1 MERDK
6 DIQVNP
12 IQRKIKMK
20 PLGQILKEMGYISQE
35 QIEIALAIQRLHRNK
50 KIGEILEELAFVS
63 PKEIAEALSKQFGRP
78 YINLLDIQPS
88 EEALKLIDQNLANKL
103 EVMPIRITGKI
114 LFVAL
119 LDPSNEGIIDKLK
132 KLTGYEIEYYIT
144 DKDSFYK
151 AIKTHYLILNN
162 PIEKFI
168 RKFINDAS
176 KKVDVSTRIPRFFEN
191 ILNMA
196 ILEKTTDIHISPE
209 KLGAHIF
216 FRIDGI
222 MRYYYSYPLD
232 IHNTLVAR
240 IKILCDMD
248 IAEKRKPQDGS
259 FTYKFQD
266 EEYDMRVSTVPTA
279 YGENVVIRILSKNAS
294 LFKLQNLGF
303 EPDILEKFRKLI
315 NKPRGIILITGPTGS
330 GKTTTLYASLRE
342 INILEKNVLTVE
354 DPIEYKF
361 PFIKQTQVNEKAG
374 YTFAKAIRSF
384 LRQDPDVILVG
395 EIRDEETAQMAIR
408 ASITGHLVLSTLHT
422 NSAIGAIPR
431 LIDMNIK
438 SYMVASG
445 LIAVS
450 GQRLVRKICPFC
462 RETEEYTIEKFSK
475 KHSYD
480 IKLIEKLAEPFL
492 DNGKLLIN
500 FGKGCEHCR
509 FTGYQGRNTIVEL
522 LEIDEEIEDLIAKN
536 ETPLQILNKAR
547 EKGMKTLEE
556 DGLIKVFRGI
566 TTVEEVKRVVG

>member
-1 MERDK
+1 MEKNREL
-6 DIQVNP
+6 NP
-12 IQRKIKMK
+12 NTVRIKMK
-20 PLGQILKEMGYISQE
+20 PLGQILKEMGYVTQE
-35 QIEIALAIQRLHRNK
+35 QIEIALAVQKLDKTK

-78 YINLLDIQPS
+78 YINLLDVQPS
-88 EEALKLIDQNLANKL
+88 EEALKLIDQNLANRL

-119 LDPSNEGIIDKLK
+119 LDPSNEETIEQLK

-144 DKDSFYK
+144 DRDSFYK

-168 RKFINDAS
+168 WKFINDAS
-176 KKVDVSTRIPRFFEN
+176 QKIDVLDRVPRFFEN

-216 FRIDGI
+216 FRVDGI
-222 MRYYYSYPLD
+222 MRHYYSYPLEL
-232 IHNTLVAR
+232 HNSLVSR
-240 IKILCDMD
+240 IKIIANMD
-248 IAEKRKPQDGS
+248 IAERRNSQDGS
-259 FTYKFQD
+259 FTHKFFD

-294 LFKLQNLGF
+294 LFKLRNLGF
-303 EPDILEKFRKLI
+303 EEDVLEKFQRLI

-342 INILEKNVLTVE
+342 IDILKKNVLTVE

-422 NSAIGAIPR
+422 NSAVGAIPR

-450 GQRLVRKICPFC
+450 GQRLVRKICHFC
-462 RETEEYTIEKFSK
+462 RETEEYTIEEFAK
-475 KHSYD
+475 KYNYD

-522 LEIDEEIEDLIAKN
+522 LEIDGEIEDLIAKN
-536 ETPLQILNKAR
+536 ETPLQILNKAK
-547 EKGMKTLEE
+547 EKGMRTLEE
-556 DGLIKVFRGI
+556 DGLIKVFRGM
-566 TTVEEVKRVVG
+566 TTVEEVRRVVG

>member
-1 MERDK
+1 MEKDK
-6 DIQVNP
+6 EFQTEPRI
-12 IQRKIKMK
+12 RKIEVK

-35 QIEIALAIQRLHRNK
+35 QIEIALAIQKLHRSK

-88 EEALKLIDQNLANKL
+88 EEALRLIDQNLASKL

-119 LDPSNEGIIDKLK
+119 LDPSNEGTIEKLK

-168 RKFINDAS
+168 RRFINDAS
-176 KKVDVSTRIPRFFEN
+176 QKIDVSTRIPKFFEN

-222 MRYYYSYPLD
+222 MRHYYSYPLY

-240 IKILCDMD
+240 IKILCNMD
-248 IAEKRKPQDGS
+248 IAEKRNPQDGS
-259 FTYKFQD
+259 FTHRFFD

-303 EPDILEKFRKLI
+303 EPDVLEKFRRLV

-342 INILEKNVLTVE
+342 INMLEKNVLTVE

-422 NSAIGAIPR
+422 NSAVGAIPR

-445 LIAVS
+445 LLAVS

-462 RETEEYTIEKFSK
+462 RETEEYTIEEFSK
-475 KHSYD
+475 KYEYD
-480 IKLIEKLAEPFL
+480 LKLIEKLAEPFL

-536 ETPLQILNKAR
+536 ETPLKILQVAR
-547 EKGMKTLEE
+547 NKGMKTLEE

>member
-1 MERDK
+1 MSKGKET
-6 DIQVNP
+6 QFNP
-12 IQRKIKMK
+12 RLRKIEMK
-20 PLGQILKEMGYISQE
+20 PLGQILKDMGYVTQE
-35 QIEIALAIQRLHRNK
+35 QLEIALAVQKLHKTK

-88 EEALKLIDQNLANKL
+88 EDALKLINQDLANKL
-103 EVMPIRITGKI
+103 EVMPIRITGRI

-119 LDPSNEGIIDKLK
+119 LDPSSEDRIEKLK

-168 RKFINDAS
+168 NRFINDAS
-176 KKVDVSTRIPRFFEN
+176 QKLDVSSRVSKFFEN

-209 KLGAHIF
+209 NLGAHIF

-222 MRYYYSYPLD
+222 MKHYYSYPID
-232 IHNTLVAR
+232 IHNMLVSR
-240 IKILCDMD
+240 IKIISNMD
-248 IAEKRKPQDGS
+248 RAEKRNPQDGS
-259 FTYKFQD
+259 FTHKFFD

-303 EPDILEKFRKLI
+303 EPDVLERFRRLI

-342 INILEKNVLTVE
+342 IDILKKNVLTVE

-374 YTFAKAIRSF
+374 YNFAKAIRSF

-422 NSAIGAIPR
+422 NSAVGAIPR

-450 GQRLVRKICPFC
+450 GQRLVRKVCPFC
-462 RETEEYTIEKFSK
+462 RETEEYTVEEFAK
-475 KHSYD
+475 KYIYD
-480 IKLIEKLAEPFL
+480 VTLIEKLSEPFL

-500 FGKGCEHCR
+500 FGKGCENCR
-509 FTGYQGRNTIVEL
+509 FTGYLGRNTIVEL

-536 ETPLQILNKAR
+536 ETPLQILNRAK

>member
-1 MERDK
+1 MKKDK
-6 DIQVNP
+6 DFQMEP
-12 IQRKIKMK
+12 IQRKIKIK

-35 QIEIALAIQRLHRNK
+35 QIEVALAVQKLHKDK

-88 EEALKLIDQNLANKL
+88 EEALRLIDQNLANKL

-119 LDPSNEGIIDKLK
+119 LDPSNEGTIEKLK
-132 KLTGYEIEYYIT
+132 KLTGYEVEYYIT
-144 DKDSFYK
+144 DRDSFYK
-151 AIKTHYLILNN
+151 AIKTYYLILNN

-176 KKVDVSTRIPRFFEN
+176 QKIDVSTRIPRFFEN
-191 ILNMA
+191 ILSMA

-240 IKILCDMD
+240 IKILCNMD

-303 EPDILEKFRKLI
+303 EPDILEKFRRLI

-395 EIRDEETAQMAIR
+395 EIRDEETAHMAIR

-422 NSAIGAIPR
+422 NNAIGAIPR

-462 RETEEYTIEKFSK
+462 RETEEYTIEEFSK
-475 KHSYD
+475 KNKYD

-522 LEIDEEIEDLIAKN
+522 LEIDEDIEDLIARN
-536 ETPLQILNKAR
+536 ETPLRILQVAKN
-547 EKGMKTLEE
+547 KGMKTLEE

>member
-1 MERDK
+1 MDK
-6 DIQVNP
+6 NREFHPNTVVK
-12 IQRKIKMK
+12 RIKMK
-20 PLGQILKEMGYISQE
+20 PLGQILKEMGYITQE
-35 QIEIALAIQRLHRNK
+35 QIEIALAVQKLDKSK

-78 YINLLDIQPS
+78 YINLLDVQPS
-88 EEALKLIDQNLANKL
+88 PEALKLINQDLANKL

-119 LDPSNEGIIDKLK
+119 LDPSNEEIVEQLQ

-151 AIKTHYLILNN
+151 ALKTHYLILNN

-168 RKFINDAS
+168 WKFINDAS
-176 KKVDVSTRIPRFFEN
+176 QKVNVADRVPRFFEN
-191 ILNMA
+191 ILNIA

-216 FRIDGI
+216 FRVDGI
-222 MRYYYSYPLD
+222 MRHYYSYPLEL
-232 IHNTLVAR
+232 HNSLVSR
-240 IKILCDMD
+240 IKIIANMD
-248 IAEKRKPQDGS
+248 IAEKRNPQDGS
-259 FTYKFQD
+259 FTHKFFD

-294 LFKLQNLGF
+294 LFKLKNLGF
-303 EPDILEKFRKLI
+303 EEDVLKRFQRLI

-342 INILEKNVLTVE
+342 IDILKKNVLTVE

-395 EIRDEETAQMAIR
+395 EIRDEETAQMAVR

-422 NSAIGAIPR
+422 NSAVGAIPR
-431 LIDMNIK
+431 LVDMNIK

-445 LIAVS
+445 LLAVS
-450 GQRLVRKICPFC
+450 GQRLVRKICHFC
-462 RETEEYTIEKFSK
+462 RETEEYTVEEFAK
-475 KHSYD
+475 KYEYD
-480 IKLIEKLAEPFL
+480 VKLVEKLAEPFL

-522 LEIDEEIEDLIAKN
+522 LEIDGEIEDLIAKN
-536 ETPLQILNKAR
+536 ETPLKILNTAKK
-547 EKGMKTLEE
+547 KGMRTLEE

-566 TTVEEVKRVVG
+566 TTVEEVRRVVG

>member
-1 MERDK
+1 MEKDK
-6 DIQVNP
+6 EFQTEPRI
-12 IQRKIKMK
+12 RKMEVK

-35 QIEIALAIQRLHRNK
+35 QIEIALAIQKLHRNK

-88 EEALKLIDQNLANKL
+88 EEALRLIDQNLASKL

-114 LFVAL
+114 LFIAL
-119 LDPSNEGIIDKLK
+119 LDPSNEETIEKLK
-132 KLTGYEIEYYIT
+132 RLTGYEIEYYIT

-162 PIEKFI
+162 PIGKFI
-168 RKFINDAS
+168 RRFIDDAS
-176 KKVDVSTRIPRFFEN
+176 QKIDVSTRIPRFFEN

-222 MRYYYSYPLD
+222 MRHYYSYPLN

-240 IKILCDMD
+240 IKILCNMD

-303 EPDILEKFRKLI
+303 EPDVLEKFKKLV

-422 NSAIGAIPR
+422 NSAVGAIPR

-475 KHSYD
+475 KYKYD
-480 IKLIEKLAEPFL
+480 VKLIEKLAEPFL

-536 ETPLQILNKAR
+536 ETPLKILQVAKNN
-547 EKGMKTLEE
+547 GMKTLEE

>member
-1 MERDK
+1 MEKNRE
-6 DIQVNP
+6 INP
-12 IQRKIKMK
+12 NTVRIKMK
-20 PLGQILKEMGYISQE
+20 PLGQILKEMGYVTQE
-35 QIEIALAIQRLHRNK
+35 QIEIALAVQKLDKTK

-78 YINLLDIQPS
+78 YINLLDVQPS
-88 EEALKLIDQNLANKL
+88 EEALKLIDQNLANRL

-114 LFVAL
+114 LFIAL
-119 LDPSNEGIIDKLK
+119 LDPSNEETIEQLK

-144 DKDSFYK
+144 DRDSFYK

-168 RKFINDAS
+168 WKFINDAS
-176 KKVDVSTRIPRFFEN
+176 QKIDVLDRVPRFFEN

-216 FRIDGI
+216 FRVDGI
-222 MRYYYSYPLD
+222 MRHYYSYPLEL
-232 IHNTLVAR
+232 HNSLVSR
-240 IKILCDMD
+240 IKIIANMD
-248 IAEKRKPQDGS
+248 IAERRNSQDGS
-259 FTYKFQD
+259 FTHKFFD

-294 LFKLQNLGF
+294 LFKLRNLGF
-303 EPDILEKFRKLI
+303 EEDVLEKFQRLI

-342 INILEKNVLTVE
+342 IDILKKNVLTVE

-422 NSAIGAIPR
+422 NSAVGAIPR

-450 GQRLVRKICPFC
+450 GQRLVRKICHFC
-462 RETEEYTIEKFSK
+462 RETEEYTIEEFAK
-475 KHSYD
+475 KYNYD

-522 LEIDEEIEDLIAKN
+522 LEIDGEIEDLIAKN
-536 ETPLQILNKAR
+536 ETPLQILNKAK
-547 EKGMKTLEE
+547 EKGMRTLEE
-556 DGLIKVFRGI
+556 DGLIKVFRGM
-566 TTVEEVKRVVG
+566 TTVEEVRRVVG

>member
-1 MERDK
+1 M
-6 DIQVNP
+6 
-12 IQRKIKMK
+12 KIK

-35 QIEIALAIQRLHRNK
+35 QIEIALAVQKLHRNK

-88 EEALKLIDQNLANKL
+88 EEALRLIDQSLANKL

-114 LFVAL
+114 LFIAL
-119 LDPSNEGIIDKLK
+119 LDPSNEVIIEKLR

-168 RKFINDAS
+168 RRFINDAS
-176 KKVDVSTRIPRFFEN
+176 QKIDVSTRIPRFFEN

-222 MRYYYSYPLD
+222 MRHYYSYPLD

-240 IKILCDMD
+240 IKILCNMD

-259 FTYKFQD
+259 FTHKLHD

-303 EPDILEKFRKLI
+303 EPDVLEKFRRLI

-342 INILEKNVLTVE
+342 IDILSKNVLTVE

-422 NSAIGAIPR
+422 NSAVGAIPR

-445 LIAVS
+445 LLAVS

-462 RETEEYTIEKFSK
+462 RETEEYTIEEFSK
-475 KHSYD
+475 KYEYD
-480 IKLIEKLAEPFL
+480 VKLIEKLAEPFL

-522 LEIDEEIEDLIAKN
+522 LEIDGEIEDLIAKN

-547 EKGMKTLEE
+547 ENGMRTLEE